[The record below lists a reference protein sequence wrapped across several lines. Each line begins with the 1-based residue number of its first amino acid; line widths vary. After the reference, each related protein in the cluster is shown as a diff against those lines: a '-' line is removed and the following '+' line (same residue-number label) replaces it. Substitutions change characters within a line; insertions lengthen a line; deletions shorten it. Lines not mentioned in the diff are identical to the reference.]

1 MKNTLLILLFLFCVN
16 GKVCG
21 NIDNDNCTPKET
33 IHSNNKFNS
42 YSSEDKI
49 YLSIITSFIPFVIFI
64 LGHYLNKLKDREK
77 EVSELNKRYLNG
89 LRLYLEETY
98 WRLYEINEYISNK
111 SNIRYSKISGISRFN
126 DVKGKNRDW
135 FIHDGYYIIS
145 TCYLI
150 ACLFGVIEK
159 MREEFPYIIT
169 KEKHDTEILHKAFN
183 ISLAFLNNEGI
194 YYVLQHN
201 IGQIMYNKS
210 EDKLLS
216 YSEFT
221 NILLDKKRSVWFEQL
236 INFLIDVGEFKR
248 RDNISKALDA
258 IKSLSQYLEEQYNLG
273 PSIPN
278 RLEIEK
284 DNKCKVGKKIGVI

>member
-98 WRLYEINEYISNK
+98 WRLYEINEY
-111 SNIRYSKISGISRFN
+111 R
-126 DVKGKNRDW
+126 
-135 FIHDGYYIIS
+135 
-145 TCYLI
+145 
-150 ACLFGVIEK
+150 GV
-159 MREEFPYIIT
+159 
-169 KEKHDTEILHKAFN
+169 L
-183 ISLAFLNNEGI
+183 
-194 YYVLQHN
+194 
-201 IGQIMYNKS
+201 
-210 EDKLLS
+210 
-216 YSEFT
+216 
-221 NILLDKKRSVWFEQL
+221 
-236 INFLIDVGEFKR
+236 
-248 RDNISKALDA
+248 
-258 IKSLSQYLEEQYNLG
+258 
-273 PSIPN
+273 
-278 RLEIEK
+278 
-284 DNKCKVGKKIGVI
+284 